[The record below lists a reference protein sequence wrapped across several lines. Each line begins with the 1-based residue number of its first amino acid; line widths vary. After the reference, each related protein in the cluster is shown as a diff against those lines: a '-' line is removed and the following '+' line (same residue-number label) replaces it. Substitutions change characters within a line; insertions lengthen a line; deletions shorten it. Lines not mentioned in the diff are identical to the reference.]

1 VLTTPIEHRACRRLT
16 ADERTVDLLH
26 ARTRAPA
33 ERGDSLL
40 ETTIEALRQVSL
52 RPRRIGAVTDAALS
66 CSTMSTTAP
75 HDHHRVRAVAGTVRS
90 CRRAVRP

>member
-1 VLTTPIEHRACRRLT
+1 MRTTPIEHRAGRRLT

-26 ARTRAPA
+26 ARTRVPA

-40 ETTIEALRQVSL
+40 ETTFEALRQVGL

-66 CSTMSTTAP
+66 CSTMSTTAL
-75 HDHHRVRAVAGTVRS
+75 HDHHQTEPLRGR
-90 CRRAVRP
+90 